1 MHRKRMSAIV
11 SAAILCVLIGA
22 GWLAVASKTPGGG
35 IEQRISLEGQRAVF
49 FGDSVA
55 YGFSTEGRGFG
66 YYLQQQ
72 YGLAQQ
78 TNAARNTATFN
89 TLTQGENNIIR
100 QILQHQGEEYDY
112 VILQGG
118 YGDLRDLPPL
128 GQLTPGKDRQAM
140 DTGSF
145 AGAVEYALS
154 LAAEQW
160 PDARIGFIISYDTP
174 QDTKGIR
181 GNHEACAEYWAM
193 ARAACGK
200 WGVPYL
206 DLFEG
211 SALFEGREVAYSQLL
226 EVEKGTYFSD
236 TVHLSEQGYQRLCPF
251 LAEWMQSLPQREE
264 REK

>member
-1 MHRKRMSAIV
+1 M
-11 SAAILCVLIGA
+11 
-22 GWLAVASKTPGGG
+22 
-35 IEQRISLEGQRAVF
+35 
-49 FGDSVA
+49 
-55 YGFSTEGRGFG
+55 
-66 YYLQQQ
+66 
-72 YGLAQQ
+72 
-78 TNAARNTATFN
+78 
-89 TLTQGENNIIR
+89 
-100 QILQHQGEEYDY
+100 
-112 VILQGG
+112 
-118 YGDLRDLPPL
+118 PPL

-236 TVHLSEQGYQRLCPF
+236 AVHLSEQGYQRLCPF